1 MATRS
6 IWQGSPAQELAA
18 LPEVRQER
26 VPLLLH
32 QDSSLRKNRES

>member
-1 MATRS
+1 MATKS
-6 IWQGSPAQELAA
+6 IWQRSPAQELAT